1 MPISF
6 PTSPSN
12 GDTHVIGSI
21 TYQYDSTD
29 DKWTGLGITPSDRL
43 VEGSNSLEINA
54 SNDLVWTGDNVGIND
69 TSPDNKLHI
78 TTTSSSAYSTNTT
91 NTSNLTNA
99 LLKLQNLDGSDGTG
113 VNNYVGVQFSVANG
127 ATSTAQMQYV
137 RTGDNAGKFEFKAR
151 NTSSNY
157 PNIMTLLSSGNVG
170 INRTDP
176 DQRLNVNGNIEVN
189 AYDSAGGS
197 GGYFTSSGLII
208 GNLYD
213 AGKSYTGSDDRTA
226 CVWQERG
233 LDLDF
238 ATNDTF
244 RMKLTYD
251 GLVQIGTSTTSSF
264 PDRLLSVGDIT
275 RDSSYIDIR
284 SDVVGGL
291 LFADGTSGDAAYRG
305 QVDYN
310 HNDDELRLWTAA
322 TVRMRVSSVGRI
334 RFPNVPGVA
343 GSNLANLQIE
353 SDGNLCTTTS
363 IRAAKTNISPLADT
377 SWLFDLNPVTF
388 NWRTKTE
395 NEDGTLTWG
404 EEADG
409 GIQYGLIAEEVEA
422 VKDDFCYYDNDGE
435 LSGVH
440 YDRLVAPL
448 LKVVQQQKEEI
459 EALKARL
466 EAGGL

>member
-1 MPISF
+1 MAIVF
-6 PTSPSN
+6 PASPSVN
-12 GDTHVIGSI
+12 DTFTAGSI
-21 TYQYDSTD
+21 TYKWDG
-29 DKWTGLGITPSDRL
+29 DKWIGLGVTPADRL

-54 SNDLVWTGDNVGIND
+54 NNDLVWSGDSVLLGTATANVND
-69 TSPDNKLHI
+69 RLTIHDPGSAFMSIRSDVASDGNSQVLDFGVG
-78 TTTSSSAYSTNTT
+78 TADRSS
-91 NTSNLTNA
+91 SNLTAVIAADIHSTSGGTLKADLVFQTNA
-99 LLKLQNLDGSDGTG
+99 GNNISDKMRLTSDG
-113 VNNYVGVQFSVANG
+113 N
-127 ATSTAQMQYV
+127 
-137 RTGDNAGKFEFKAR
+137 
-151 NTSSNY
+151 
-157 PNIMTLLSSGNVG
+157 LG

-189 AYDSAGGS
+189 AYDNTGGG
-197 GGYFTSSGLII
+197 GGYTTSSGLII

-213 AGKSYTGSDDRTA
+213 AGKSYSGSDDRTA

-233 LDLDF
+233 LDLDI
-238 ATNDTF
+238 ATNDTL
-244 RMKLTYD
+244 RMKITYD

-291 LFADGTSGDAAYRG
+291 LFADGTSTDAAYRG

-310 HNDDELRLWTAA
+310 HNDDEMRLWTAA
-322 TVRMRVSSVGRI
+322 NVRMRISSVGRI

-409 GIQYGLIAEEVEA
+409 GTQYGLIAEEVEE
-422 VKDDFCYYDNDGE
+422 VKDDFCYYNNDGE

-466 EAGGL
+466 DAAGL